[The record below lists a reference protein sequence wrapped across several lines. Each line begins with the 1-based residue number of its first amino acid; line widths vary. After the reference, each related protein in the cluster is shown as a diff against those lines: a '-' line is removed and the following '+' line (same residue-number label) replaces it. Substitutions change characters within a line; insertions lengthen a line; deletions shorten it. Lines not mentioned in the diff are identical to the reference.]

1 MTDQARSSPVGFFHF
16 PGLGH
21 FLVVLIVTNLE
32 IVGLMGWLAV
42 ATGKGLDSV
51 FGNLA
56 ILSSLNQLDQ
66 FISTIGRARFASIF
80 LGFFL
85 LMEHIIAQMDQT
97 GRGISGR
104 EFTEILSFTS
114 LEAVI
119 WTVWL
124 LLIPVNGVLAIVFFL
139 GSLFV
144 EHQITDNV
152 KKGLPFL
159 HFARLDGKLFRG
171 LVLFTIFE
179 VMGAVVWVAQG
190 RLIAL
195 ALGSTLEHYVA
206 RNVGQITEKD
216 ELRSST
222 Q

>member
-16 PGLGH
+16 PGLAH
-21 FLVVLIVTNLE
+21 FLVVLIVTSLE

-66 FISTIGRARFASIF
+66 FIPTIGRARFASIF

-159 HFARLDGKLFRG
+159 HFARLGSRLATG
-171 LVLFTIFE
+171 LLIFTVFE
-179 VMGAVVWVAQG
+179 VVGAVVW
-190 RLIAL
+190 L
-195 ALGSTLEHYVA
+195 ALSSAIPLAIGSTIEHYIA
-206 RNVGQITEKD
+206 RNVGQIRE
-216 ELRSST
+216 
-222 Q
+222 